1 MEYATQYAL
10 AIVTNTPLWVWL
22 ILAGLIYL
30 GLQRTRTRE
39 LSVARIV
46 IPAAAFV
53 AIAVTRLVMGRF
65 AEPALLGT
73 VAGIIAAFGL
83 LMLVKPGS
91 KARRIAPG
99 RLLIEGEWFSLGL
112 ILAIF
117 SVNYG
122 IAVVSA
128 INPVLAASDNLR
140 FLYGFVNATSACFM
154 MGRAIAYL
162 NAKAA

>member
-1 MEYATQYAL
+1 MSYALQYAL
-10 AIVTNTPLWVWL
+10 GIATHTPFWVWI

-30 GLQRTRTRE
+30 GLQRTKTRE
-39 LSVARIV
+39 LSVPRII
-46 IPAAAFV
+46 IPAAFFV
-53 AIAVTRLVMGRF
+53 SLAVIRLILGRF
-65 AEPALLGT
+65 AEPAILGT
-73 VAGIIAAFGL
+73 VAGLVAAFGL
-83 LMLVKPGS
+83 LMVVKPGRQ
-91 KARRIAPG
+91 ARRTAPG

-112 ILAIF
+112 ILVIF

-128 INPVLAASDNLR
+128 IDPVLAASDNLR
-140 FLYGFVNATSACFM
+140 FLYGFVNATSAGFM

>member
-1 MEYATQYAL
+1 MQYATQYAIG
-10 AIVTNTPLWVWL
+10 IVTHTPLWVWL
-22 ILAGLIYL
+22 ILAGLVYL

-39 LSVARIV
+39 LSVPRIV
-46 IPAAAFV
+46 VPAAAFV
-53 AIAVTRLVMGRF
+53 AIALIRLIMGRF

-73 VAGIIAAFGL
+73 IAGLIAAFGL
-83 LMLVKPGS
+83 LMLVKPGR
-91 KARRIAPG
+91 KARRIGPG

-128 INPVLAASDNLR
+128 INPDLGASDNLR
-140 FLYGFVNATSACFM
+140 FLYGFVNATSASFM

-162 NAKAA
+162 NAERV